1 MWCSS
6 FKCVCVCVCVCGTFM
21 MGDGDGTFMMGDGD
35 TLIGFFD
42 VLV

>member
-1 MWCSS
+1 MCGVVHSS
-6 FKCVCVCVCVCGTFM
+6 VCVCVCGTFM